1 MASYHLDCA
10 SGIAGDMFL
19 GACLDL
25 GMPLEV
31 VAEAVAS
38 LGLAGVGVE
47 SRKASRGGFAGTRFR
62 VLLDGRPL
70 EGPDPEEAG
79 AGEAAGEPGPGHAGS
94 HDDAG
99 GQGHAG
105 GHGQSGLDEHLHVH
119 GHRHEHGHQNA
130 QEHEHRHAHEHAQRE
145 AHRHQHHGE
154 PSDEP
159 AGDHGHAH
167 PGGQGHRHGGD
178 PGGAHDPRGQRDLAQ
193 IRTLLARSGLR
204 PPVRER
210 ALRLF
215 SRLGEA
221 EAKAHGMPLER
232 VHFHEV
238 GAVDSIVDLVGAAA
252 AVEHLAPERLTCGM
266 VNLGSGRVRTD
277 HGELPVPTPATA
289 ELLQGVPVYGGRGGD
304 GELTTP
310 TGAVLLAE
318 LVDAF
323 VELPPLVLET
333 TGYGLGRRQL
343 PMQPNALRLLR
354 GQRLGPPG
362 PPGPRLPGLLGSGL
376 AGAPAWAG
384 PPGGEAAGAV
394 IAAAAVAAGV
404 PEVAVVE
411 CEVDDLAGEG
421 FGYLME
427 RLLAAG
433 ALDVYFTPLVMKKS
447 RPGTLVS
454 MLCRRPQL
462 EELAGILLLESGSLG
477 CRYHLAARIEAERD
491 FVDVETAF
499 GRVRIK
505 RGRLGGRMVA
515 AAPEYEDCRRL
526 ALAAGVPWREVYR
539 AALAALAA
547 LPAIGAITATTP

>member
-47 SRKASRGGFAGTRFR
+47 GRKASRGGFAGTRFR

-70 EGPDPEEAG
+70 EGPDPEETGGQDHGYPRGPGHHDRHDHSHDHGDEHSHDHGDEHSHDHGHQHGHDHAHEQGSQNG
-79 AGEAAGEPGPGHAGS
+79 AHAGHAGS
-94 HDDAG
+94 HD
-99 GQGHAG
+99 
-105 GHGQSGLDEHLHVH
+105 
-119 GHRHEHGHQNA
+119 
-130 QEHEHRHAHEHAQRE
+130 
-145 AHRHQHHGE
+145 
-154 PSDEP
+154 
-159 AGDHGHAH
+159 
-167 PGGQGHRHGGD
+167 
-178 PGGAHDPRGQRDLAQ
+178 PRDQRDLAQ
-193 IRTLLARSGLR
+193 IRTLLARSGLP

-221 EAKAHGMPLER
+221 EAKAHGVPLDR

-252 AVEHLAPERLTCGM
+252 AIEQLAPERLTCGP
-266 VNLGSGRVRTD
+266 VNVGSGRVRTD

-289 ELLQGVPVYGGRGGD
+289 ELLHGIPIYGGPG

-318 LVDAF
+318 LVDSF
-323 VELPPLVLET
+323 VELPPLVLEA
-333 TGYGLGRRQL
+333 TGYGLGRKHL
-343 PMQPNALRLLR
+343 PTQPNALRLLR
-354 GQRLGPPG
+354 GHS
-362 PPGPRLPGLLGSGL
+362 PRPQALAGLPGQPASVAAPAL
-376 AGAPAWAG
+376 AGAPGWSA
-384 PPGGEAAGAV
+384 AAGAS
-394 IAAAAVAAGV
+394 A
-404 PEVAVVE
+404 PEVVVVE

-447 RPGTLVS
+447 RPGTLVT
-454 MLCRRPQL
+454 MLCRRPRL
-462 EELAGILLLESGSLG
+462 EELAGILLVESGSLG
-477 CRYHLAARIEAERD
+477 CRYHLAARFEAERD
-491 FVDVETAF
+491 SLEVETAF
-499 GRVRIK
+499 GKVRIK
-505 RGRLGGRMVA
+505 RGWLAGKVLA

-526 ALAAGVPWREVYR
+526 AVAAGVPWREVYR
-539 AALAALAA
+539 AALAAL
-547 LPAIGAITATTP
+547 PA

>member
-1 MASYHLDCA
+1 MPSYHLDCA

-31 VAEAVAS
+31 VADAVAS

-70 EGPDPEEAG
+70 EGPDPEENG
-79 AGEAAGEPGPGHAGS
+79 AADTGGEPDPGRGEAG
-94 HDDAG
+94 
-99 GQGHAG
+99 
-105 GHGQSGLDEHLHVH
+105 VH
-119 GHRHEHGHQNA
+119 GGAHEHAHEHGHHHEHGHQNA
-130 QEHEHRHAHEHAQRE
+130 HEHAHRHAHEQARRQVR
-145 AHRHQHHGE
+145 RH
-154 PSDEP
+154 DEEGAAGQEH
-159 AGDHGHAH
+159 AGDRAA
-167 PGGQGHRHGGD
+167 
-178 PGGAHDPRGQRDLAQ
+178 GAHDPRGQRDLAQ
-193 IRTLLARSGLR
+193 IRTLLANSGLR
-204 PPVRER
+204 QPVRER

-221 EAKAHGMPLER
+221 EAKAHAMPLER

-252 AVEHLAPERLTCGM
+252 AVEHLAPERLTCGL

-289 ELLQGVPVYGGRGGD
+289 ELLQGIPVYGGRGGD

-323 VELPPLVLET
+323 VELPPLVLEA
-333 TGYGLGRRQL
+333 TGYGLGRRHL
-343 PMQPNALRLLR
+343 PLQPNALRLLR
-354 GQRLGPPG
+354 GQPLGPPG
-362 PPGPRLPGLLGSGL
+362 RSGSGL
-376 AGAPAWAG
+376 PGWLGAG
-384 PPGGEAAGAV
+384 PPGAPGWPGNAAAGAAGAPGAGGAGTG
-394 IAAAAVAAGV
+394 AAAAAIGV

-411 CEVDDLAGEG
+411 CEVDDLPGEG

-447 RPGTLVS
+447 RPGTLVT

-477 CRYHLAARIEAERD
+477 CRYHMAARFEAERD
-491 FVDVETAF
+491 SLDVETAF
-499 GRVRIK
+499 GKVRIK
-505 RGRLGGRMVA
+505 RGRLGERLLA
-515 AAPEYEDCRRL
+515 AAPEFEDCRRL

-539 AALAALAA
+539 AALAAVAA
-547 LPAIGAITATTP
+547 MTE

>member
-1 MASYHLDCA
+1 MDRAASYHLDCP

-25 GMPLEV
+25 GMPLAV
-31 VAEAVAS
+31 VADAVAS
-38 LGLAGVGVE
+38 LGLRGVGVE
-47 SRKASRGGFAGTRFR
+47 GRKAARGGFVGTRFR
-62 VLLDGRPL
+62 VLLDGKPL
-70 EGPDPEEAG
+70 EGPDPEEAEG
-79 AGEAAGEPGPGHAGS
+79 AHREA
-94 HDDAG
+94 
-99 GQGHAG
+99 
-105 GHGQSGLDEHLHVH
+105 
-119 GHRHEHGHQNA
+119 
-130 QEHEHRHAHEHAQRE
+130 HRHAHEHALQHGRE
-145 AHRHQHHGE
+145 RAGGPEPADGHDQQHTHAHAHAHAHEHGLHHG
-154 PSDEP
+154 
-159 AGDHGHAH
+159 AGDGGHAH
-167 PGGQGHRHGGD
+167 D
-178 PGGAHDPRGQRDLAQ
+178 PGGQRDLAE
-193 IRTLLARSGLR
+193 IRRLLAESGLR
-204 PPVRER
+204 PAVRER
-210 ALRLF
+210 ALGLF

-252 AVEHLAPERLTCGM
+252 AVEHLAPARLTCGP
-266 VNLGSGRVRTD
+266 VNVGSGRVRTQ

-289 ELLQGVPVYGGRGGD
+289 ELLRGVPIYGGPG

-323 VELPPLVLET
+323 VELPPLVLEA
-333 TGYGLGRRQL
+333 TGYGLGRKHL
-343 PMQPNALRLLR
+343 PEQPNALRLLR
-354 GQRLGPPG
+354 GHPALATAVAANLG
-362 PPGPRLPGLLGSGL
+362 
-376 AGAPAWAG
+376 ATAAAAA
-384 PPGGEAAGAV
+384 AAGA
-394 IAAAAVAAGV
+394 

-411 CEVDDLAGEG
+411 CEVDDLPGEG
-421 FGYLME
+421 FGFLME

-477 CRYHLAARIEAERD
+477 CRYHLAARFEAERD
-491 FVDVETAF
+491 SLEVETAF
-499 GRVRIK
+499 GKVRIK
-505 RGRLGGRMVA
+505 RGRLAGRTLA

-539 AALAALAA
+539 AALSAVSEISAVSPISAEGA
-547 LPAIGAITATTP
+547 TSAPGAPPAPPSRSS

>member
-1 MASYHLDCA
+1 MAIYHLDCS

-38 LGLAGVGVE
+38 LGLAGVSVE
-47 SRKASRGGFAGTRFR
+47 RRQASRGGFVGTRFR
-62 VLLDGRPL
+62 VLVDGRPV
-70 EGPDPEEAG
+70 EGPDPEEID
-79 AGEAAGEPGPGHAGS
+79 HAG
-94 HDDAG
+94 DVA
-99 GQGHAG
+99 
-105 GHGQSGLDEHLHVH
+105 DEHVH
-119 GHRHEHGHQNA
+119 GHKHGHEHRHGHGHHHGHEHGH
-130 QEHEHRHAHEHAQRE
+130 R
-145 AHRHQHHGE
+145 HGE
-154 PSDEP
+154 T
-159 AGDHGHAH
+159 AGN
-167 PGGQGHRHGGD
+167 D
-178 PGGAHDPRGQRDLAQ
+178 PHDQRDLAQ
-193 IRTLLARSGLR
+193 IRHLLASSGLQ

-215 SRLGEA
+215 ARLGEA
-221 EAKAHGMPLER
+221 EAKAHGLPLDR

-252 AVEHLAPERLTCGM
+252 AVEHLAPERLTCGP
-266 VNLGSGRVRTD
+266 VNVGSGRVKTD

-289 ELLQGVPVYGGRGGD
+289 ELLAGVPIYGGPG

-333 TGYGLGRRQL
+333 TGYGLGRKQL
-343 PMQPNALRLLR
+343 ETHPNVLRLLR
-354 GQRLGPPG
+354 GHALAQSLSSVPGGGVGLPG
-362 PPGPRLPGLLGSGL
+362 PAAFEGSV
-376 AGAPAWAG
+376 PV
-384 PPGGEAAGAV
+384 AAGA
-394 IAAAAVAAGV
+394 AA

-421 FGYLME
+421 FGFLME
-427 RLLAAG
+427 RLLEAG

-462 EELAGILLLESGSLG
+462 EELAAILLLESGSLG
-477 CRYHLAARIEAERD
+477 CRYHLAVRFEAERD
-491 FVDVETAF
+491 CLEVETAF
-499 GRVRIK
+499 GKVRIK
-505 RGRLGGRMVA
+505 RGRLGGRPLA

-526 ALAAGVPWREVYR
+526 ARAAGVPWREVYR
-539 AALAALAA
+539 AALAT
-547 LPAIGAITATTP
+547 LPAPVRA